1 MLIRSL
7 GHRANP
13 FSMWIS
19 RDLNRFTEGMH
30 MHGCLMQDDGT
41 ALSYASIVG
50 PESAGVLDHIPWGSM
65 ALHTPPFPV
74 WDGRVPPTG
83 VPIRSAL
90 ACDICRPH
98 RWVGIST
105 PHSGRAEDLP
115 LASRTARF
123 PFFSTKTRKQP
134 LLRTVPHKRRTFAA
148 NRRWEYC
155 LLEMKM
161 ITCRIRRRC
170 EGAGPSIFATI
181 RKDVLQRKTTVM
193 TISLGTR
200 AFPHR
205 AAIILCGIAARCLRL
220 RIARVL
226 WPLLS
231 RQCVWDYMKRA
242 YGSRAAK
249 GDRHTV
255 RSRLCILVLARVRYK
270 KTGAFSCGAPALLRA
285 GKGEQGIPV
294 WA

>member
-1 MLIRSL
+1 
-7 GHRANP
+7 
-13 FSMWIS
+13 
-19 RDLNRFTEGMH
+19 
-30 MHGCLMQDDGT
+30 
-41 ALSYASIVG
+41 
-50 PESAGVLDHIPWGSM
+50 
-65 ALHTPPFPV
+65 
-74 WDGRVPPTG
+74 
-83 VPIRSAL
+83 
-90 ACDICRPH
+90 
-98 RWVGIST
+98 
-105 PHSGRAEDLP
+105 
-115 LASRTARF
+115 
-123 PFFSTKTRKQP
+123 
-134 LLRTVPHKRRTFAA
+134 
-148 NRRWEYC
+148 
-155 LLEMKM
+155 
-161 ITCRIRRRC
+161 
-170 EGAGPSIFATI
+170 
-181 RKDVLQRKTTVM
+181 M